1 MPTASYVKITSANE
15 DLAEGINCGT
25 DTWAIA
31 LTNTVPG
38 SKVFTSGTTDLA
50 TSGGYTAG
58 GATVS
63 VTSSGMNASDF
74 VLVLADPAVWTG
86 SGGGFTFR
94 YAILVNKTVLQ
105 GAQGTNVAYWD
116 YGSSQAVAAG
126 ETVTVDLDQ
135 TASVG
140 VFKIT

>member
-1 MPTASYVKITSANE
+1 MPTASYVKVTAANE
-15 DLAEGINCGT
+15 DLVEGVNAGT
-25 DTWAIA
+25 DQWAIA

-58 GATVS
+58 GANVS
-63 VTSSGMNASDF
+63 TTTSGMNGSDF

-94 YAILVNKTVLQ
+94 YALLVNKTVLQ
-105 GAQGTNVAYWD
+105 GAQGTVVGYWD
-116 YGSSQAVAAG
+116 YGSSQAVAVG

-135 TASVG
+135 TATVG

>member
-1 MPTASYVKITSANE
+1 MPTASYVKVTAANE

-25 DTWAIA
+25 DQWAIA
-31 LTNTVPG
+31 LTNTSPA

-58 GATVS
+58 GANVS
-63 VTSSGMNASDF
+63 TTSSGMNGTDF
-74 VLVLADPAVWTG
+74 VLVLADPPTWTA

-94 YAILVNKTVLQ
+94 YALLVNKTVLQ
-105 GAQGTNVAYWD
+105 GANGTVVGYWD
-116 YGSSQAVAAG
+116 YGSSQVVAAG

-135 TASVG
+135 TASIG
-140 VFKIT
+140 TIKIT